1 MPIIEGIE
9 QQTPE
14 WLQMRCGMV
23 TASRVKDIVKKPKSG
38 TGDLKKRA
46 DYRTEIISECLTGR
60 AAEHYVT
67 PAMEWGIETEPLAR
81 AAYEMRL
88 DTEVADGGFHIHD
101 QITRFGASPD
111 GLIGDDGLL
120 EIKCPTTAVH
130 VEYIIAGVTPEEYQP
145 QMLAEMACT
154 GRQWCDFVSFDPRL
168 PKKLQLFVR
177 RFPRNDERI
186 AAMEEEVLKFLEEV
200 IEKIKLL
207 EQA

>member
-14 WLQMRCGMV
+14 WLQMRVGMV
-23 TASRVKDIVKKPKSG
+23 TASRVDDVLAVPANGKG
-38 TGDLKKRA
+38 ELKCRA
-46 DYRTEIISECLTGR
+46 KYRTEIISECLTGR

-88 DTEVADGGFHIHD
+88 DLEVADGGFHIHD
-101 QITRFGASPD
+101 EITRFGASPD
-111 GLIGDDGLL
+111 GLIGEEGLL
-120 EIKCPTTAVH
+120 EVKCPTTATH
-130 VEYIIAGVTPEEYQP
+130 IEWIIAGVTPEEYQP

-154 GRQWCDFVSFDPRL
+154 GRRWCDFVSFDPRL
-168 PKKLQLFVR
+168 PKKMQLFVR

-186 AAMEEEVLKFLEEV
+186 AAMEKEVLKFLEEV

-207 EQA
+207 EEV